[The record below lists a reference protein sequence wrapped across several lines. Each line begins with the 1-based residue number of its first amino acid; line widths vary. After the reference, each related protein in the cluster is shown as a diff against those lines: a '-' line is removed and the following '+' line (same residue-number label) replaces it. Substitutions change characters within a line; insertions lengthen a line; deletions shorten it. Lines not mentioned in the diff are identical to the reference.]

1 MKIIDFLDNDFFR
14 LPRTQGPKEDYKIFV
29 NKVFKQFLQKLE
41 HLDNFNDIKFSISSI
56 KERQNHLVNK
66 LKLAID
72 NYYDGKPAS
81 ALAELEKGLISDLK
95 NFEELLNVR
104 EFYPESDFYRIR
116 IHKENFPLPPDNFFH
131 IPFDLRGKI
140 KTQRFSIPG
149 FPSLYL
155 GTSSYVCWEEL
166 NRPNLNDFQIVR
178 LRNAQ
183 RIKVVDLSPPK
194 GTNVS
199 SYEFYKYLMI
209 WPLVF
214 ACSVRVRSYEDN
226 FKPEYI
232 IPQLLLQWVRK
243 DDRID
248 GISYQ
253 TTHIDFKE
261 SLSKGEFLNIV
272 LPVKENKT
280 RGLCSELENKFLMTE
295 STSVQ
300 LNQCSTNGVIDG
312 GDSFNHS
319 NSNSQVKKIELIK
332 GVPTDYQVSIFGELE
347 DVLLKMECRNIVRK

>member
-1 MKIIDFLDNDFFR
+1 MRITDFLKDDFFR
-14 LPRTQGPKEDYKIFV
+14 LPRIQGPKEDYKIFI
-29 NKVFKQFLQKLE
+29 NKVFKQFLEKLDS
-41 HLDNFNDIKFSISSI
+41 LNSFDDIEFSISSI
-56 KERQNHLVNK
+56 KQRQNHLVSQ
-66 LKLAID
+66 LRLAID

-81 ALAELEKGLISDLK
+81 ALAELENGLKSDLK
-95 NFEELLNVR
+95 NFETLLNVR
-104 EFYPESDFYRIR
+104 EFYSESDFYRIR
-116 IHKENFPLPPDNFFH
+116 IHKENFPIPSDNFFH
-131 IPFDLRGKI
+131 IPFELRGKI

-178 LRNAQ
+178 LSNTQ
-183 RIKVVDLSPPK
+183 PIKVVDLSPPK
-194 GTNVS
+194 GMDAS

-214 ACSVRVRSYEDN
+214 ASSVRVRNYDDD

-243 DDRID
+243 DNRID

-253 TTHIDFKE
+253 TTHIVFKE
-261 SLSKGEFLNIV
+261 SLSKGEFLNVV

-280 RGLCSELENKFLMTE
+280 KGLCSELERKFLMTE

-300 LNQCSTNGVIDG
+300 LNQCSTNRIIDG
-312 GDSFNHS
+312 GNTFN
-319 NSNSQVKKIELIK
+319 NRKKAIEKIELIK
-332 GVPTDYQVSIFGELE
+332 GIPTEYEVSIFGELE
-347 DVLLKMECRNIVRK
+347 DILLEMECKAIIK